1 MLNRLPELEQED
13 KRYNLHVGADAPD
26 SYNITLVYPDWTP
39 PKEIKANLMSPQEVK
54 NKLSKLGIFL

>member
-13 KRYNLHVGADAPD
+13 KRYNLYVGADAPT
-26 SYNITLVYPDWTP
+26 SYNITLVYPSWTP
-39 PKEIKANLMSPQEVK
+39 PKELTEKLISSTEVK